1 MKPGDMAQIEQ
12 EISEAEEIAW
22 RKLLA
27 MGAFILASN
36 IISTAVGVFFGYL
49 IWCVL

>member
-12 EISEAEEIAW
+12 EISEAEELAW

-27 MGAFILASN
+27 MGAFILVSN
-36 IISTAVGVFFGYL
+36 LISTAAGVFFGYL
-49 IWCVL
+49 IWGV

>member
-1 MKPGDMAQIEQ
+1 VKPGDMAQIEQ

-22 RKLLA
+22 RKLRA

-36 IISTAVGVFFGYL
+36 MISTAIGVFFGYL
-49 IWCVL
+49 IWGV

>member
-1 MKPGDMAQIEQ
+1 VKPGDMAQIEQ
-12 EISEAEEIAW
+12 EIEAAEKIAW

-36 IISTAVGVFFGYL
+36 MISTAVGVFFGYL
-49 IWCVL
+49 IWGV

>member
-12 EISEAEEIAW
+12 EISEAEELAW

-27 MGAFILASN
+27 MGAFILVSN
-36 IISTAVGVFFGYL
+36 LISTAIGVFFGYL
-49 IWCVL
+49 IWGV

>member
-1 MKPGDMAQIEQ
+1 VKLGDMAQIEQ
-12 EISEAEEIAW
+12 EISEVEEIAW

-36 IISTAVGVFFGYL
+36 MISTAVGVFFGYL
-49 IWCVL
+49 IWGV

>member
-36 IISTAVGVFFGYL
+36 LISTAIGVFFGFL
-49 IWCVL
+49 VWGV

>member
-1 MKPGDMAQIEQ
+1 MKRGDMAQIEQ
-12 EISEAEEIAW
+12 EVEAAEEIAW

-36 IISTAVGVFFGYL
+36 LISTAIGVFFGYL
-49 IWCVL
+49 IWGV

>member
-12 EISEAEEIAW
+12 EISEAEGQAW

-27 MGAFILASN
+27 MGAFILVSN
-36 IISTAVGVFFGYL
+36 MVSTAVGVFFGYL
-49 IWCVL
+49 VWGI

>member
-1 MKPGDMAQIEQ
+1 VKLGDMAQIEQ
-12 EISEAEEIAW
+12 EISEAEEIEW

-36 IISTAVGVFFGYL
+36 IISTAIGVFFGYL
-49 IWCVL
+49 IWGV

>member
-12 EISEAEEIAW
+12 EVEAAEEIAW

-36 IISTAVGVFFGYL
+36 LISTAIGVFFGYL
-49 IWCVL
+49 IWGV